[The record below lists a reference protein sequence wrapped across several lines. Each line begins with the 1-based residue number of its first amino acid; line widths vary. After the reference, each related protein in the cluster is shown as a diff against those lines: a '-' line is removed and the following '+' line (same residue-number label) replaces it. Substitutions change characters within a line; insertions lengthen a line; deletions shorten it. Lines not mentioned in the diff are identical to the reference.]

1 MNITPE
7 VAQGSETLIVK
18 PIEMVKPD
26 PININ
31 PNLPQHPALLYI
43 TSPPGSGKSCLLQWL
58 LAEPYNQFFNKI
70 YIFSSTINKDV
81 TWQKFVFDED
91 RKFESYSNEKFKK
104 VIDEISNLED
114 EKCLII
120 VDDMTGQNI
129 FTRGNELCKFIS
141 VHRHSPPR
149 FEKNICG
156 TSLWII
162 SHQYKSIPKQIR
174 GLMSDLVVFK
184 LHSSD
189 EMETISDDCRGVR
202 ISKEEFKKMYLLC
215 TDEQYG
221 FLYIKKKEKD
231 NKRFRMNFDVIL
243 NLDFDETVKN
253 KI

>member
-1 MNITPE
+1 MNITPS
-7 VAQGSETLIVK
+7 VTQDSKTLIVK
-18 PIEMVKPD
+18 PIDQKKYD
-26 PININ
+26 SINISE
-31 PNLPQHPALLYI
+31 NLPQHPALLYI
-43 TSPPGSGKSCLLQWL
+43 TSPCGSGKSTVLQWL
-58 LAEPYNQFFNKI
+58 LAEPYNQFFDKI

-91 RKFESYSNEKFKK
+91 RKFESYTNDKFKE
-104 VIDEISNLED
+104 VINEISNLED

-129 FTRGNELCKFIS
+129 FSRGNELCKFIS

-149 FEKNICG
+149 FERNICG

-174 GLMSDLVVFK
+174 GLMSDIIVFK
-184 LHSSD
+184 LHSID

-202 ISKEEFKKMYLLC
+202 ITKEDFKKLYLLC
-215 TDEQYG
+215 TDEPYG

-231 NKRFRMNFDVIL
+231 STRFRMNFDVIL
-243 NLDFDETVKN
+243 NLEFPNESVK
-253 KI
+253 